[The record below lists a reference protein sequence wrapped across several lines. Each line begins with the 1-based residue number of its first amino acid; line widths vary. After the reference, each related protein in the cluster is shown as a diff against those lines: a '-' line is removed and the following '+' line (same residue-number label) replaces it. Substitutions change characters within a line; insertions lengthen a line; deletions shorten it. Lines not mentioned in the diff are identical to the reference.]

1 MTGYQTDKSVK
12 YLKVYE
18 EYFAPFKDKEITLFE
33 LGVFKGGSLLLW
45 RDYFQNGHI
54 VGLDANPVDIHDSTG
69 RTHIYRGLQQDTAL
83 LDRISLE
90 MAPHGFDVI
99 VDDASHLADP
109 TRIAF
114 WHLFNNHLKP
124 GGIYAIEDWGTGYWQ
139 SWPDGRFFDPKI
151 PKTDN
156 SIVERIWRLEG
167 GKRSL
172 RKLYTLFCYVA
183 KPYSPNHSY
192 GMVGFVKQLVDEC
205 GMGDITKP
213 GRGISPYRPS
223 KFRKMQISP
232 EVVIV
237 VKTDSPP

>member
-1 MTGYQTDKSVK
+1 M
-12 YLKVYE
+12 
-18 EYFAPFKDKEITLFE
+18 
-33 LGVFKGGSLLLW
+33 
-45 RDYFQNGHI
+45 
-54 VGLDANPVDIHDSTG
+54 
-69 RTHIYRGLQQDTAL
+69 
-83 LDRISLE
+83 
-90 MAPHGFDVI
+90 
-99 VDDASHLADP
+99 
-109 TRIAF
+109 
-114 WHLFNNHLKP
+114 
-124 GGIYAIEDWGTGYWQ
+124 
-139 SWPDGRFFDPKI
+139 
-151 PKTDN
+151 
-156 SIVERIWRLEG
+156 ERIWRLEG